1 MFKEYAVLL
10 EENENLQRQ
19 FQVCFFKMSTICSCH
34 GDVSSFLS
42 NYVNS
47 GKVLLQDMRFF
58 SDATFGQLKCFR
70 VDDFHVLDVFNTT
83 EFLTFRH
90 KRKILSCKTKPFLRR

>member
-1 MFKEYAVLL
+1 MFTIDIVILIFLVKCILLCSVIHKACLNQAFFLFKEYAVLL

-19 FQVCFFKMSTICSCH
+19 FQVCFFEMSIICSCH

-47 GKVLLQDMRFF
+47 
-58 SDATFGQLKCFR
+58 
-70 VDDFHVLDVFNTT
+70 
-83 EFLTFRH
+83 
-90 KRKILSCKTKPFLRR
+90 